1 MFSLKPPFDRVNER
15 HRGID
20 TLTLLFWAV
29 SIDNDRQQR
38 EKDRQRKRQL
48 VQHEQARRAPKP
60 RPSTP
65 RPI

>member
-1 MFSLKPPFDRVNER
+1 MFSLKPAFDRTKES

-38 EKDRQRKRQL
+38 DNERRLKRQAFA
-48 VQHEQARRAPKP
+48 QAPRVPRIAP
-60 RPSTP
+60 RPF
-65 RPI
+65 

>member
-1 MFSLKPPFDRVNER
+1 MFSLKPAFDRAHER

-38 EKDRQRKRQL
+38 EKERRLKRQAFT
-48 VQHEQARRAPKP
+48 QAPRVPSPRFAP
-60 RPSTP
+60 RPF
-65 RPI
+65 